1 MHPKPTL
8 VIGVSRNSERYAN
21 MAVSALKRQGH
32 PVYALGKEDFVFED
46 VPVHAQWVTFPQ
58 LHTITL
64 YVRPELQRP
73 YYEKI
78 LASGARR
85 IIFNPGTWN
94 DELAEMATQAGIE
107 IEDACT
113 LVMLSSG
120 QF

>member
-1 MHPKPTL
+1 MQHKPTL
-8 VIGVSRNSERYAN
+8 VIGVSRNPNRYAN
-21 MAVSALKRQGH
+21 MAVSALKAHGH
-32 PVYALGKEDFVFED
+32 PVYAMGREAFEYD
-46 VPVHAQWVTFPQ
+46 GVPVQTQWEGIPQ

-64 YVRPELQRP
+64 YVRPELQPP
-73 YYEKI
+73 YYKKI

-94 DELAEMATQAGIE
+94 DELAALAAQAGME